1 MKKKLF
7 FLILF
12 CCNFSFSQEVVLTEI
27 YGDLDRDDI
36 NEKVVVKELKDT
48 TDDGKQ
54 RELIVYKKVQDNWKV
69 MVSSK
74 KAILGSESGGMMGD
88 AFSSKEISIEKGILI
103 IGHDGG
109 SSWKWNTIH
118 KYRFQNQNLELI
130 GYETSF
136 GKICEYWEE
145 FDYNLSTGKII
156 YTKTTEIC
164 DDDGINKDSREVQ
177 ETFHKKPQKIPNI
190 ETINTFESKIITPKY
205 KAELRF

>member
-1 MKKKLF
+1 MKNFISFITLF
-7 FLILF
+7 F
-12 CCNFSFSQEVVLTEI
+12 CGFSYSQEVILTEI
-27 YGDLDRDDI
+27 YGDLDRDAV

-48 TDDGKQ
+48 ADDGKQ
-54 RELIVYKKVQDNWKV
+54 RELIIYKKDQDNWKV
-69 MVSSK
+69 MVSSR

-88 AFSSKEISIEKGILI
+88 AFSSKEISIENGILI

-109 SSWKWNTIH
+109 SSWKWNTVH

-156 YTKTTEIC
+156 YIKTTEIC
-164 DDDGINKDSREVQ
+164 DDDGIQKESQTVR
-177 ETFHKKPQKIPNI
+177 ETFRKKLQKIPNI
-190 ETINTFESKIITPKY
+190 QTINTIENIIITPKY

>member
-1 MKKKLF
+1 ML
-7 FLILF
+7 LF
-12 CCNFSFSQEVVLTEI
+12 CSFSHSQEVVLTEI
-27 YGDLDRDDI
+27 YGDLDLDAV

-48 TDDGKQ
+48 ADDGKQ
-54 RELIVYKKVQDNWKV
+54 RELIIYKKDHDNWKV

-74 KAILGSESGGMMGD
+74 KAILGSDSGGMMGD
-88 AFSSKEISIEKGILI
+88 AFSSKEISIENGILI

-130 GYETSF
+130 GYETIF
-136 GKICEYWEE
+136 GKICEYWDE

-164 DDDGINKDSREVQ
+164 DDDGIKKESQTVQ
-177 ETFHKKPQKIPNI
+177 EIFRKKLQKIPNI
-190 ETINTFESKIITPKY
+190 QTINTIENIIITPKY